1 MTTAPKRLAYSLA
14 TIGRQSSGFRVRMR
28 SLPLLAYFIIAGPT
42 AMRHVELWLLG
53 SAAASQAGRVIYNLA
68 IFEHPGD

>member
-1 MTTAPKRLAYSLA
+1 MVAVPKRLLYSLA
-14 TIGRQSSGFRVRMR
+14 TIGRRSSGLEIRMR

-53 SAAASQAGRVIYNLA
+53 TATASQAGRIIHNLA
-68 IFEHPGD
+68 I